1 MKPIKSLEKIRIAK
15 SKISK
20 AGRGVFATQK
30 IKKGEVIENCP
41 VLVLPKKDYP
51 IVKQT
56 ILRNYYFMWGKATCG
71 ICLGFGSIYN
81 HSYDPNAIYKKKI
94 KDELIQFITIRDIK
108 KGEEITVNYNYGNPN
123 DKSSLWIKKSTLI

>member
-56 ILRNYYFMWGKATCG
+56 ILRNY
-71 ICLGFGSIYN
+71 
-81 HSYDPNAIYKKKI
+81 
-94 KDELIQFITIRDIK
+94 
-108 KGEEITVNYNYGNPN
+108 
-123 DKSSLWIKKSTLI
+123 